1 MQVKL
6 RTYCAILVV
15 GTLALGSA
23 WASITV
29 SFNPVD
35 SAITSLGGTALVDI
49 VADIPEEDAILT
61 WGLDLDVANPAIA
74 DWTLDSIGGLF
85 TPIGSPDGDDLG
97 GLVPQPGNVW
107 GTDIL
112 LATVEFT
119 GFQYGVTAIDLSDDN
134 PPDLTEG
141 FGLDPS
147 GFADVIYGSGTVTVT
162 PEPSALSLMALAGL
176 AILRRR

>member
-1 MQVKL
+1 MQVRL
-6 RTYCAILVV
+6 RTYCALLVV

-29 SFNPVD
+29 RFDPVD
-35 SAITSLGGTALVDI
+35 STIPNIGGTTLVDI
-49 VADIPEEDAILT
+49 VADIPEADAILT
-61 WGLDLDVANPAIA
+61 WGLDLDVANSAIA
-74 DWTLDSIGGLF
+74 DWTLDSIGAAF
-85 TPIGSPDGDDLG
+85 TPISSPDGDDLG

-107 GTDIL
+107 GYVV

-119 GFQYGVTAIDLSDDN
+119 GFQVGVTAIDLSDDN

-141 FGLDPS
+141 FGLDPT
-147 GFADVIYGSGTVTVT
+147 GFADVIYESGTVTVL

-176 AILRRR
+176 AFLRRR